1 MSQIISEY
9 ICTNNLQNI
18 YSLWFGGGGGFLIR
32 LKETFYPNW
41 KKIPTYMW
49 LSLDTHPPTLSKSDY
64 FKLGEQALLLRPCA
78 CQPWGLGAQ
87 GPSNYLDWNS
97 AWKEWLKS
105 LWLLKFSKI
114 AIIFKRCT
122 SKQTKAN
129 STQGNWGEKARNSSA

>member
-87 GPSNYLDWNS
+87 GPSNYLD
-97 AWKEWLKS
+97 
-105 LWLLKFSKI
+105 
-114 AIIFKRCT
+114 
-122 SKQTKAN
+122 
-129 STQGNWGEKARNSSA
+129 